1 MLRQKVELGARNMKN
16 KKATASITWTFD
28 KLEIWFI
35 TFVVITSDVTKKELA
50 LLFVCPY
57 SWSHFND

>member
-1 MLRQKVELGARNMKN
+1 MKN

-28 KLEIWFI
+28 KLEIWFV

-57 SWSHFND
+57 SWSHFID